1 LYKVIVD
8 HSPIPVKHPSGDAKP
23 AFSKEIDRLK
33 MLMLLFKLGLT
44 EDLFSAFFRAAK
56 ASDSEAK

>member
-8 HSPIPVKHPSGDAKP
+8 HSPIPVKHPSSAAKP

-44 EDLFSAFFRAAK
+44 EDLFSAFSRAAK
-56 ASDSEAK
+56 ASDSETK